1 MKSQKIK
8 LVYFSP
14 TGTTQKVLEGIA
26 KGINVEVSNVIDITK
41 PALRDSEMPSFG
53 DGLVLIGA
61 PVYAGRLPSVAA
73 ECFRKMKANKTPA
86 ALLVLYGNREY
97 EDALLELKDI
107 AVMSG
112 FKPVACGAFIGEHS
126 FSSDEFPLAQS
137 RPDIAD
143 MEKAEAFGK
152 EIAAKLNEI
161 ESVDSM
167 SDVHVSGNKPYREGM
182 KLSAMDFIEVTDEC
196 DNCGIC
202 AEVCPNGAI
211 NEDDAHS
218 TDTEKCIYCCACIK
232 FCPVGARVLK
242 DGKIKDIAKHLS
254 QSCKQRKE
262 PETFLG

>member
-14 TGTTQKVLEGIA
+14 TGTTKKVLEGIA
-26 KGINVEVSNVIDITK
+26 KGINAEVSNVIDMTK
-41 PALRDSEMPSFG
+41 PALRDSVTPPFG
-53 DGLVLIGA
+53 DDLVLIGA
-61 PVYAGRLPSVAA
+61 PVYAGRLPSLAA
-73 ECFRKMKANKTPA
+73 ESFRRMKANKTPA
-86 ALLVLYGNREY
+86 VLVVLYGNREY

-107 AVMSG
+107 AEISG

-126 FSSDEFPLAQS
+126 FSSDEIPLAQS

-152 EIAAKLNEI
+152 EIADKLNEI
-161 ESVDSM
+161 ESIDSM
-167 SDVHVSGNKPYREGM
+167 SDVHVSGNKPYREEM
-182 KLSAMDFIEVTDEC
+182 KLPAMDFIEVTDEC

-202 AEVCPNGAI
+202 AEVCPNSAI
-211 NEDDAHS
+211 NNDNAHS
-218 TDTEKCIYCCACIK
+218 TDTEKCIFCCACIK

-242 DGKIKDIAKHLS
+242 DGMIKDIVKHLS